1 MHASQTLVTVRELGP
16 ARLID
21 RLANHWSHT
30 FEIERSEG
38 RASIP
43 FPSATCLLQ
52 VRDGRLSAR
61 LEADDDATLDRMQD
75 VVADHLQRMARG
87 EALSI
92 AWTRQGEP
100 GAQARSQP

>member
-1 MHASQTLVTVRELGP
+1 MHASHTLVTVNELGP
-16 ARLID
+16 AKLID
-21 RLANHWSHT
+21 RLANHWSHK

-43 FPSATCLLQ
+43 FPTATCMLVVQ
-52 VRDGRLSAR
+52 DGRLSAR
-61 LEADDDATLDRMQD
+61 LEAEDDATLEKMQE

-92 AWTRQGEP
+92 AWTRHSEP
-100 GAQARSQP
+100 GAPSPP